1 MDVRNSCHKECRIVE
16 GVAARLKSAIAMEIE
31 ALTPGRRRLSLLA
44 VNLCVLG
51 VGVGIG
57 ALVPLMAL
65 RLAERGVGATVI
77 GLNAAMFPLA
87 VLVVGPMLPRLLA
100 RLGSLRSL
108 YLGLSVTALSVLLL
122 PLLPSLGAW
131 FLLQFLSG
139 AAASIQWVISET
151 WLNIVATERDRGR
164 IMGLYASVLAAGF
177 AIGPL
182 IISAV
187 GIDGWLPFLLV
198 ALAIALGAVP
208 IFFAGDLVPP
218 MPAQSQ
224 ASLLATLRVQ
234 PLVMACGLAG
244 GLMDFALF
252 AFLPIYGLRHGLS
265 EDGAV
270 LILSLFIGGNVLLQ
284 IPIGWVADHM
294 SRRAMLLV
302 VILVTLLG
310 ALLLP
315 LAIGAGWW
323 LYPLLVLW
331 GGTTFAVYTLALG
344 LLGDSF
350 PPAQLA
356 AANVALVMVYQV
368 GSVIGPTLSGTAI
381 DLTGPEG
388 LVAVVAVSAT
398 ALLIAFFKIG
408 KPAPRRG

>member
-1 MDVRNSCHKECRIVE
+1 MTT
-16 GVAARLKSAIAMEIE
+16 E
-31 ALTPGRRRLSLLA
+31 AFTPGRRRLSLLA

-65 RLAERGVGATVI
+65 RMAEQGIDATVI

-87 VLVVGPMLPRLLA
+87 VLVVGPVLPRLLA

-122 PLLPSLGAW
+122 PVLPGLAAW
-131 FLLQFLSG
+131 FCLRFLSG

-151 WLNIVATERDRGR
+151 WLNIIATERDRGR

-187 GIDGWLPFLLV
+187 GVAGWLPFLLV
-198 ALAIALGAVP
+198 ALAIGLAAVP
-208 IFFAGDLVPP
+208 IFFAGALVPP
-218 MPAQSQ
+218 MPANNPG
-224 ASLLATLRVQ
+224 SLGAVLRFQ
-234 PLVMACGLAG
+234 PLVMACGLGG

-252 AFLPIYGLRHGLS
+252 AFLPIYGLGHGLS
-265 EDGAV
+265 QDSAV

-284 IPIGWVADHM
+284 IPIGWLADRT
-294 SRRAMLLV
+294 SRRATLLV

-310 ALLLP
+310 AVLLP